1 MVAPRFQT
9 SLPIARKSFLLS
21 CLTVFAGF
29 AIGCGGDEG
38 PATYPVTGNVTFDGA
53 PVEEGRIQFTPVSG
67 ARSFAAEIKNGQFS
81 LEAEP
86 GQMKVE
92 ITASR
97 LIPGKFDTSN
107 PDDEPQ
113 PVGEMYI
120 PAKYNAETELE
131 AEVTASGPNTFDFA
145 LTAE

>member
-1 MVAPRFQT
+1 MVASRFHASFQNV
-9 SLPIARKSFLLS
+9 RKGCLLS
-21 CLTVFAGF
+21 CLALIAG
-29 AIGCGGDEG
+29 ITMGCGGEQG
-38 PATYPVTGNVTFDGA
+38 PATYPVTGTVTFDGA

-67 ARSFAAEIKNGQFS
+67 ARSFAAEIKNGQYS
-81 LEAEP
+81 LESET
-86 GQMKVE
+86 GKMKVE

-120 PAKYNAETELE
+120 PAKYNADTTLE
-131 AEVTASGPNTFDFA
+131 AEITESGENKFDFA